1 MDVICE
7 NADKC
12 FNADCCNHG
21 SLHELWNGCIVG
33 KCYHFSKNGDNACLK
48 PLEEF

>member
-12 FNADCCNHG
+12 SNAPDCNHG
-21 SLHELWNGCIVG
+21 SLHKQWDGCIIG
-33 KCYHFSKNGDNACLK
+33 KCYHFSKTGDNCCIK
-48 PLEEF
+48 PLEGF